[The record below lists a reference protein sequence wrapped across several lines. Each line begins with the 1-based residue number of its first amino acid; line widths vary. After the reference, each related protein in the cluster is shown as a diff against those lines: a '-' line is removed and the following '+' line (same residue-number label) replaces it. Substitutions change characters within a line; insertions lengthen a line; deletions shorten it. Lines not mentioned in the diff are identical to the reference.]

1 MAPSTLH
8 AEVELKSVAEK
19 FWESMRDSTIL
30 FPRVFPDLY
39 KSIEVL
45 EGDGKCPGSIRLIT
59 YADGNRLKPMHFLF
73 GSFLNPSFFFF
84 LVCVGSPLVKVSEEK
99 IDTVDEWKKEVSYS
113 VIGGDL
119 LKYYKNFNGTIHV
132 APKGEGSLV
141 KWSCV
146 FEKTSDEVPDPHII
160 KDFAIENFKDLDVF
174 LLKA

>member
-1 MAPSTLH
+1 MAASTLH
-8 AEVELKSVAEK
+8 AEVELKSAAEK

-30 FPRVFPDLY
+30 FPKVFPDLY

-45 EGDGKCPGSIRLIT
+45 EGDGKCPGSIRLIN
-59 YADGNRLKPMHFLF
+59 YADGNRKKHMHFLF
-73 GSFLNPSFFFF
+73 ASFLNFLFFFGI
-84 LVCVGSPLVKVSEEK
+84 GSPLVKVSKEK
-99 IDTVDEWKKEVSYS
+99 IDTVDEGKKEVSYS

-132 APKGEGSLV
+132 ATKGEGSLV
-141 KWSCV
+141 KWSCG
-146 FEKTSDEVPDPHII
+146 FEKVSDEVPDPHII